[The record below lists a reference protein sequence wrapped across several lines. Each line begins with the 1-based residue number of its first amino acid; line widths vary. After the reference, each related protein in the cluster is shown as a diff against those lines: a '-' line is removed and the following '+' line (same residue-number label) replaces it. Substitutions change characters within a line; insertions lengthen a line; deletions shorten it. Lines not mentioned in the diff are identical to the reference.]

1 MDFTKYKCAVCN
13 KDFNKGDDIVVC
25 PECGTPHHRECW
37 KQAGECINS
46 FKHNSEE
53 PVEILKAEAETE
65 KPDIQ
70 KGVFN
75 GEFQSEV
82 NTENNNSPLN
92 EQDVRDLLNRLKTD
106 SITPES
112 EIYEGCTVS
121 EYEAVV
127 GKNLNIY
134 IPNFMFEAKTKKSDR
149 WNIPAFFVPFAWSV
163 YRKMYGFAAIIL
175 AVYIALFGI
184 ISYPI
189 LSNTELME
197 QSQICYE
204 KDPEFM
210 YDVYYYLA
218 NEEGSLTPEQT
229 KLVDLLRESTLPKA
243 LSITVS
249 LAEYVLRIVY
259 AMFANHLYFKRCTE
273 KIKKA
278 KSTGIPKEQLN
289 TYLHRKYATKT
300 IAVAAVIGIFELW
313 NFIVL

>member
-25 PECGTPHHRECW
+25 PDCGTPYHRECW
-37 KQAGECINS
+37 KQEGECINS
-46 FKHNSEE
+46 FKHNSDE

-106 SITPES
+106 SITPDS

-278 KSTGIPKEQLN
+278 KGTGIPKEQLN

>member
-13 KDFNKGDDIVVC
+13 KDFNKDDDIVVC
-25 PECGTPHHRECW
+25 PDCGTPHHRECW
-37 KQAGECINS
+37 KQVGECINS
-46 FKHNSEE
+46 FKHNSKE
-53 PVEILKAEAETE
+53 PVEILKAEAEPE
-65 KPDIQ
+65 KTDAE

-75 GEFQSEV
+75 GEFQGE
-82 NTENNNSPLN
+82 TIPENKNLPLN
-92 EQDVRDLLNRLKTD
+92 EQDVRNFLNELRTD
-106 SITPES
+106 GIKPDT
-112 EIYEGCTVS
+112 EICDGCTVS

-127 GKNLNIY
+127 GKNLNSY
-134 IPNFMFEAKTKKSDR
+134 IPNFMFEAKTKKGAR

-175 AVYIALFGI
+175 AVYIAVFGI

-197 QSQICYE
+197 QSQICFE

-210 YDVYYYLA
+210 YDVYNYLA
-218 NEEGSLTPEQT
+218 TEEGSLTPEQT
-229 KLVDLLRESTLPKA
+229 KFVDLLSKSSLPKA
-243 LSITVS
+243 LSITIS

-278 KSTGIPKEQLN
+278 KSIGIPKEQLN
-289 TYLHRKYATKT
+289 SYLHRKYATKT
-300 IAVAAVIGIFELW
+300 IVVAAVIGIFELW
-313 NFIVL
+313 YFIIL